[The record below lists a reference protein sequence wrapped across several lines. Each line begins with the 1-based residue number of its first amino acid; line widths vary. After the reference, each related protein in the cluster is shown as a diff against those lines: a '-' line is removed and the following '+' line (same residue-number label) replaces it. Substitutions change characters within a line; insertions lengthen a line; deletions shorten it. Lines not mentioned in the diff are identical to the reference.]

1 MMEVFSIFIKVC
13 AKIALIL
20 DCAIVIVFMVQLL
33 HLVKRLF
40 LIKKENE
47 KKEYKEAI
55 LCAVGGIIIFV
66 GIGVFIVFYL
76 MH

>member
-1 MMEVFSIFIKVC
+1 MIEVFSMFIEAS
-13 AKIALIL
+13 AKIL
-20 DCAIVIVFMVQLL
+20 VYFMVILNMIRLL
-33 HLVKRLF
+33 RMTKRLF
-40 LIKKENE
+40 SIKKENE

-66 GIGVFIVFYL
+66 GSVFIAFYL

>member
-1 MMEVFSIFIKVC
+1 MIEVFSMFIEAS
-13 AKIALIL
+13 AKIL
-20 DCAIVIVFMVQLL
+20 VYFMVILNIIRLL
-33 HLVKRLF
+33 RLLQMTKRLF
-40 LIKKENE
+40 SIKKENE

-66 GIGVFIVFYL
+66 GSVFIAFYL

>member
-1 MMEVFSIFIKVC
+1 MMEVFSIFIEVC
-13 AKIALIL
+13 AKIALVL

-55 LCAVGGIIIFV
+55 LCAVSGIIIFV

>member
-1 MMEVFSIFIKVC
+1 MIEVFSMFIEAS
-13 AKIALIL
+13 AKILV
-20 DCAIVIVFMVQLL
+20 CFMVILNMIRLL
-33 HLVKRLF
+33 QMTKRLF
-40 LIKKENE
+40 SIKKENE

-66 GIGVFIVFYL
+66 GSVFIAFYL

>member
-1 MMEVFSIFIKVC
+1 
-13 AKIALIL
+13 
-20 DCAIVIVFMVQLL
+20 MVQLL
-33 HLVKRLF
+33 HLIKRLF
-40 LIKKENE
+40 SIKKENE

-55 LCAVGGIIIFV
+55 LNAVGGIIIFV

>member
-1 MMEVFSIFIKVC
+1 MIEVFSMFIEAS
-13 AKIALIL
+13 AKILVYFMMIL
-20 DCAIVIVFMVQLL
+20 NIIRLL
-33 HLVKRLF
+33 QMTKRLF
-40 LIKKENE
+40 SIKKENE

-66 GIGVFIVFYL
+66 GSVFIAFYL

>member
-1 MMEVFSIFIKVC
+1 MIEVFSMFIEAS
-13 AKIALIL
+13 AKIL
-20 DCAIVIVFMVQLL
+20 VYFMVILNMIRLL
-33 HLVKRLF
+33 QMTKRLF
-40 LIKKENE
+40 SIKKENE

-66 GIGVFIVFYL
+66 GSVFIAFYL

>member
-1 MMEVFSIFIKVC
+1 MMEVFSIFIEVC
-13 AKIALIL
+13 AKIALVL

-40 LIKKENE
+40 LIKKNE

-55 LCAVGGIIIFV
+55 LCAVSGIIIFV

>member
-1 MMEVFSIFIKVC
+1 MIEVFSMFIEAS
-13 AKIALIL
+13 AKIL
-20 DCAIVIVFMVQLL
+20 VYFMVILNIIRLL
-33 HLVKRLF
+33 QMTKRLF
-40 LIKKENE
+40 SIKKENE

-66 GIGVFIVFYL
+66 GSVFIAFYL